1 MTNKI
6 MTIYAYTKYILYYM
20 LTLYNNIVNIMII
33 GITPDFTNNNIYD
46 TDTDS
51 DIDIDTKNNITTEIE
66 SDIESDIEIKNGNI
80 NFESIKQLLKNHAI
94 QLLSFN
100 PNKDDLIVLKRIY
113 HIFNILFKNYKINK
127 EEEIIELNNIIN
139 SMLYSPSWDTEDII
153 FIYLDNLCNFL
164 SIHYSYDENIEKVI
178 REDIKHIT
186 IFEEID
192 KILAL

>member
-1 MTNKI
+1 
-6 MTIYAYTKYILYYM
+6 M

-46 TDTDS
+46 TDTDTDTDI

-66 SDIESDIEIKNGNI
+66 SDITTEIESDIEITNGNI
-80 NFESIKQLLKNHAI
+80 NFKSIKQLLKNHAI

-127 EEEIIELNNIIN
+127 EEEIIELNNIIS

>member
-46 TDTDS
+46 S

-66 SDIESDIEIKNGNI
+66 SDIESDIEITNGNI
-80 NFESIKQLLKNHAI
+80 NFKSIKQLLKNHAI

-127 EEEIIELNNIIN
+127 EEEIIELNNIIS

>member
-1 MTNKI
+1 

-46 TDTDS
+46 S

-66 SDIESDIEIKNGNI
+66 SDIEITNGNI
-80 NFESIKQLLKNHAI
+80 NFKSIKQLLKNHAI

-127 EEEIIELNNIIN
+127 EEEIIELNNIIS